1 MKSTQPNVII
11 VMTDDQGYADLGC
24 TGNPWIQTPNIDR
37 FFEESVRMTD
47 FHVQPLCTP
56 TRGALM
62 SGHRPIRNGAWAT
75 NWGRSILRESETTM
89 ADVFKSGGYRTGM
102 FGKWHLGDC
111 HPYRPFER
119 GFDHTV
125 AHKGGGVGQ
134 TSDFWGNNYFD
145 DTYFANGQARGYEGY
160 CTDVWF
166 EQAKDWIESEDE
178 RPFFAYIAT
187 NAPHCPYLVD
197 DRYAEQYRANP
208 KIAEPEFYGMITN
221 IDENFGDLM
230 SFLEKKGMA
239 ENTILVFMTDN
250 GSSGGAKVDDEGYL
264 EKGYNAGMRGLKGS
278 YYDGGH
284 RVPFMIRWPK
294 GRLGGGRDVGDM
306 ALDVDVL
313 PTMIDLCG
321 LPDPKIDFD
330 GVSFVPT
337 FGGEKLPERTHFIQ
351 IKQRTE
357 APDQWRCC
365 VMTSRWRLIGYDEL
379 YDIKSDPEQRENVIE
394 DYPDV
399 ANQLRQQNEDWWVE
413 ARNYFEDL
421 CPIYL
426 GAKEENPVTM
436 SSMDLNGDN
445 IPIVWTQT
453 MVVFGREAP
462 GTWHVK
468 VTRAGR
474 YRIDLRRWPSELPI
488 PIEGTVSRECSDGLI
503 YARKDNKD
511 HVIVEPDKAKVK
523 IFDQTYST
531 DVLPGH
537 EAAHFEVEID
547 EGLTELEASFWKDDA
562 RLAHVYFV
570 DVEFLGSAT
579 PA

>member
-1 MKSTQPNVII
+1 
-11 VMTDDQGYADLGC
+11 MTDDQGYADLGC
-24 TGNPWIQTPNIDR
+24 TGNPWIKTPNIDR
-37 FFEESVRMTD
+37 FHEESVRMTD

-75 NWGRSILRESETTM
+75 NWGRSILRKSETTM

-145 DTYFANGQARGYEGY
+145 DTYFSNGQARGYIGY

-166 EQAKDWIESEDE
+166 EQAMDWIDDDDD

-197 DRYAEQYRANP
+197 DRYAQQYRDNP
-208 KIAEPEFYGMITN
+208 DIPEPEFYGMITN
-221 IDENFGDLM
+221 IDENFGQLM
-230 SFLEKKGMA
+230 EFLDEKGLA
-239 ENTILVFMTDN
+239 DNTILVFMTDN
-250 GSSGGAKVDDEGYL
+250 GSSGGAKVDEEGFVK
-264 EKGYNAGMRGLKGS
+264 KGYNAGMRGLKGS

-284 RVPFMIRWPK
+284 RVPFMIRWPD
-294 GRLGGGRDVGDM
+294 GRLEGGRDIGEM

-321 LPDPKIDFD
+321 LPDPGVKFD
-330 GVSFVPT
+330 GMSFGST
-337 FGGEKLPERTHFIQ
+337 FSDEALPERTHFLQ

-357 APDQWRCC
+357 APEQWRSC
-365 VMTSRWRLIGYDEL
+365 VMTSQWRLIGYDEL
-379 YDIKSDPEQRENVIE
+379 YDIKKDPEQRRNVIDENVE
-394 DYPDV
+394 V
-399 ANQLRQQNEDWWVE
+399 ANRLRQENDVWWEE
-413 ARNYFEDL
+413 AKDYFEDL

-426 GAKEENPVTM
+426 GAEEENPVTL

-453 MVVFGREAP
+453 MVVFGREAL
-462 GTWHVK
+462 GSWYVN
-468 VTRAGR
+468 VTRTGR
-474 YRIDLRRWPSELPI
+474 YRIDLRRWPTELPI
-488 PIEGTVSRECSDGLI
+488 PISSTVSRECSDGLI
-503 YARKDNKD
+503 YARKDEKPHAITEAD
-511 HVIVEPDKAKVK
+511 RATMTIWGKTHSIE
-523 IFDQTYST
+523 
-531 DVLPGH
+531 VLP
-537 EAAHFEVEID
+537 ENERAHFEVEL
-547 EGLTELEASFWKDDA
+547 EKGLTDLDAWFWKGEE
-562 RLAHVYFV
+562 RLANVYFV
-570 DVEFLGSAT
+570 EVEFLGDISA
-579 PA
+579 